1 MSLKSFSNLAFAR
14 GTGLVACL
22 LGLSVYLSACAS
34 GVDQPKPAELG
45 PNAALIG
52 VRLAW
57 TAKIGAVGFPMDVK
71 VTGNAITVAG
81 TDGSVAAIDARTG
94 GDIWR
99 ATVGAPLAA
108 GAGGDGRYAA
118 VVTQSNELVVLDAGR
133 ELWRQKL
140 AALSFTAP
148 LVAGARVFTLSAD
161 RSVSAFDAQTGRKL
175 WSQTRPGEPL
185 VLRQA
190 GVMLAVG
197 DTLVVGL
204 AGRLVGMNPQ
214 NGSSRWE
221 APIAISRG
229 TNDVERL
236 VDLVAHVSR
245 EGDVVCVRAFQAA
258 VGCVNAS
265 NGAVAWTKPASGSEG
280 LHGDDRFVYGSES
293 DGKIIAWHRTDG
305 ERAWVS
311 ERLKYRGLTAPLAV
325 GRSVAV
331 GDSTGLLHLLSRE
344 DGSPVNRVS
353 TDGSA
358 IASAPVLAAG
368 DTLVVVTRAGGIFG
382 FRPQ

>member
-1 MSLKSFSNLAFAR
+1 V
-14 GTGLVACL
+14 GACA
-22 LGLSVYLSACAS
+22 LGLLIFLSGCAS
-34 GVDQPKPAELG
+34 GGEQPKPAELG

-57 TAKIGAVGFPMDVK
+57 TAKIGEVSFPMDVK

-81 TDGSVAAIDARTG
+81 ADGSVAAIDARTG

-99 ATVGAPLAA
+99 ASVGTPLAA
-108 GAGGDGRYAA
+108 GAGSDGRYAA
-118 VVTQSNELVVLDAGR
+118 VVTQSNELVVLDGGR

-258 VGCVNAS
+258 VGCVNART
-265 NGAVAWTKPASGSEG
+265 GTVAWTKAASGSEG

-293 DGKIIAWHRTDG
+293 DGKVIAWQRTDG

-358 IASAPVLAAG
+358 ISAAPVLAAG

>member
-1 MSLKSFSNLAFAR
+1 MSLTAFSNLMSAQR
-14 GTGLVACL
+14 TCLVACL
-22 LGLSVYLSACAS
+22 VSVSIYLTGCAS

-57 TAKIGAVGFPMDVK
+57 TAKIGEVSFPMDVK
-71 VTGNAITVAG
+71 VIGNAITVAS
-81 TDGSVAAIDARTG
+81 TDGTVASIDARTG

-99 ATVGAPLAA
+99 ASAGAPLAA
-108 GAGGDGRYAA
+108 GAGSDGRYAA
-118 VVTQSNELVVLDAGR
+118 VVTQSNELVVLDGGR

-221 APIAISRG
+221 APIATSRG

-245 EGDVVCVRAFQAA
+245 AGDVVCVRAFQTA

-265 NGAVAWTKPASGSEG
+265 TGAVAWTKPASGSEG
-280 LHGDDRFVYGSES
+280 LHGDGRFVYGSES
-293 DGKIIAWHRTDG
+293 DGKIIAWNRTDG

-325 GRSVAV
+325 GRSVAI

-344 DGSPVNRVS
+344 DGSPLNRVS
-353 TDGSA
+353 TDGTA
-358 IASAPVLAAG
+358 IAAAPVLAAG

>member
-1 MSLKSFSNLAFAR
+1 MTFRLPPR
-14 GTGLVACL
+14 GAHWIACL
-22 LGLSVYLSACAS
+22 LGVSMYLSGCAS
-34 GVDQPKPAELG
+34 GVEPPKPAELG
-45 PNAALIG
+45 ANAALIG

-57 TAKIGAVGFPMDVK
+57 TAKIGEVKFPMDVS

-99 ATVGAPLAA
+99 TSVGAPIVA
-108 GAGGDGRYAA
+108 GAGSDGRYTA
-118 VVTQSNELVVLDAGR
+118 VVTQTNELVVLDAGR

-140 AALSFTAP
+140 QALSFSAP

-161 RSVSAFDAQTGRKL
+161 RSITAFDAQTGRKL

-190 GVMLAVG
+190 GVILAVG
-197 DTLVVGL
+197 DTLVVGV
-204 AGRLVGMNPQ
+204 AGRLVGMNPE

-221 APIAISRG
+221 APIAVARG

-245 EGDVVCVRAFQAA
+245 QGNIVCARAFQAA
-258 VGCVNAS
+258 VGCVNAGT
-265 NGAVAWTKPASGSEG
+265 GAIVWTKPASGSEG
-280 LHGDDRFVYGSES
+280 LHGDDRFVFGSES
-293 DGKIIAWHRTDG
+293 DGKIIAWNRADG
-305 ERAWVS
+305 DRAWVS
-311 ERLKYRGLTAPLAV
+311 ERLKFRGLTAPLAV
-325 GRSVAV
+325 GRSVAI
-331 GDSTGLLHLLSRE
+331 GDSTGLLHLVSRE

-358 IASAPVLAAG
+358 IAAAPVLAAG

>member
-1 MSLKSFSNLAFAR
+1 MSLTSSISGVSRPRAFWY
-14 GTGLVACL
+14 ACL
-22 LGLSVYLSACAS
+22 LGLSVYLSGCAS
-34 GVDQPKPAELG
+34 GVEPPKPAELAA
-45 PNAALIG
+45 NTALIG

-57 TAKIGAVGFPMDVK
+57 TAKIGEVKFPMDVS

-99 ATVGAPLAA
+99 TSVGAPVAA
-108 GAGGDGRYAA
+108 GAGSDGRYAA
-118 VVTQSNELVVLDAGR
+118 VVTQTNELVVLDAGR

-140 AALSFTAP
+140 AALSFSAP

-161 RSVSAFDAQTGRKL
+161 RSITAFDAQTGRKL

-190 GVMLAVG
+190 GVILAVG
-197 DTLVVGL
+197 DTLVVGV
-204 AGRLVGMNPQ
+204 AGRLVGMNPE

-221 APIAISRG
+221 APIAVARG

-245 EGDVVCVRAFQAA
+245 QGNVVCVRAFQAA

-265 NGAVAWTKPASGSEG
+265 TGAVIWSKPASGSEG

-293 DGKIIAWHRTDG
+293 DGKIIAWNRADG

-325 GRSVAV
+325 GRSLAI
-331 GDSTGLLHLLSRE
+331 GDSTGLLHLVSRE

-358 IASAPVLAAG
+358 IAAAPVLAAG
-368 DTLVVVTRAGGIFG
+368 DTLVVVTRSGGIFG

>member
-1 MSLKSFSNLAFAR
+1 MRLKPISYGRSAR
-14 GTGLVACL
+14 GTGWSVIL
-22 LGLSVYLSACAS
+22 LGLAVYLSGCAS
-34 GVDQPKPAELG
+34 GVEAPKPTELG
-45 PNAALIG
+45 PNAALVG

-57 TAKIGAVGFPMDVK
+57 TAKIGEVKFPMDVT
-71 VTGNAITVAG
+71 VTGDAITVAG

-99 ATVGAPLAA
+99 ASVGAPLAA
-108 GAGGDGRYAA
+108 GAGSDGRYAA

-161 RSVSAFDAQTGRKL
+161 RSISAFDAQTGRKL

-197 DTLVVGL
+197 DTLVVGV
-204 AGRLVGMNPQ
+204 AGRLVGMNPE

-221 APIAISRG
+221 APIAVSRG

-245 EGDVVCVRAFQAA
+245 EGNMVCVRAFQAA
-258 VGCVNAS
+258 VGCVNA
-265 NGAVAWTKPASGSEG
+265 NTGAIAWTKPASGSEG

-293 DGKIIAWHRTDG
+293 DGKVIAWRRTDG
-305 ERAWVS
+305 DRAWVS

-325 GRSVAV
+325 GRSVAI
-331 GDSTGLLHLLSRE
+331 GDSTGLLHLMSRE

-358 IASAPVLAAG
+358 IAAAPVLAAG